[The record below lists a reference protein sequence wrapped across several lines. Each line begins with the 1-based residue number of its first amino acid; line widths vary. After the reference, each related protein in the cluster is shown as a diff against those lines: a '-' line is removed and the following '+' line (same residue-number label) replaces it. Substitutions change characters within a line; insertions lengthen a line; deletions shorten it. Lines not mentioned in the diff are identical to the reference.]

1 MPVAATHNNEERYI
15 SSLQSFVRRKCI
27 EYFSNDNIDDD
38 DESSL
43 DTTNTNTNEGRVGL
57 RCTFCNT
64 LAPHLRSAK
73 SCVYP
78 RQTASIAAAI
88 LTIQYSHLPYC
99 TEVPEEVMEHMEVL
113 RENDLIKETRA
124 AYNVNNKR
132 KTKKRYRYGDVA
144 NEMGFRDI
152 KDDEGEGEGGSN
164 TKKGIIFIPP
174 EESYGRKRQAVVYND
189 DSLMYGGGGGEEYSD
204 YGGSSV
210 RSYSRSPPPPPAP
223 PQEDWTEDHDV
234 RLWNGQEQLGNK
246 WKDMSE
252 IVFHGKWRSDQVRN
266 RWYSQPFKDFVAAKY
281 GKGAYKNAQALGKQ
295 THNSGGRPSSSP
307 SGEDGGGGGG
317 YRRRGPKPS
326 TPNLGWT
333 DEQDMDLWN
342 AQQELG
348 NRWKDITTKLGRSSN
363 TDHVKSRWY
372 SDKFKEFVATNFG
385 KGAYRAAH
393 VAGKQ
398 ERSGARPQ
406 VEWSEEDDTL
416 LWTARQELGNKWE
429 DISSI
434 KFEGRMTENHVKN
447 RWYSAA
453 FKKFVATEY
462 GPNAYQSAK
471 IGRRGATSQV
481 DWTPEDDMLLWTCH
495 QEMGNKWGEMAEL
508 KFKERGINENQVKN
522 RWYSAPFKKFVA
534 EEFGPEAHKNAKHR
548 RD

>member
-1 MPVAATHNNEERYI
+1 MPTLAKSYLKILSHIHTDPRLPTSNSKMPYAERSAPSSSRLAANKSTTLPMPVAATHNNEERYI

-189 DSLMYGGGGGEEYSD
+189 DS
-204 YGGSSV
+204 
-210 RSYSRSPPPPPAP
+210 
-223 PQEDWTEDHDV
+223 Q
-234 RLWNGQEQLGNK
+234 NK
-246 WKDMSE
+246 
-252 IVFHGKWRSDQVRN
+252 
-266 RWYSQPFKDFVAAKY
+266 
-281 GKGAYKNAQALGKQ
+281 L
-295 THNSGGRPSSSP
+295 
-307 SGEDGGGGGG
+307 
-317 YRRRGPKPS
+317 
-326 TPNLGWT
+326 
-333 DEQDMDLWN
+333 
-342 AQQELG
+342 
-348 NRWKDITTKLGRSSN
+348 
-363 TDHVKSRWY
+363 
-372 SDKFKEFVATNFG
+372 
-385 KGAYRAAH
+385 
-393 VAGKQ
+393 
-398 ERSGARPQ
+398 
-406 VEWSEEDDTL
+406 
-416 LWTARQELGNKWE
+416 
-429 DISSI
+429 
-434 KFEGRMTENHVKN
+434 
-447 RWYSAA
+447 
-453 FKKFVATEY
+453 
-462 GPNAYQSAK
+462 
-471 IGRRGATSQV
+471 
-481 DWTPEDDMLLWTCH
+481 
-495 QEMGNKWGEMAEL
+495 
-508 KFKERGINENQVKN
+508 
-522 RWYSAPFKKFVA
+522 
-534 EEFGPEAHKNAKHR
+534 HKR
-548 RD
+548 CS